1 MCKDI
6 CQLQIENEKLNRFV
20 YEQSSGG
27 NVSRCTW
34 RIENLQ
40 NNIKNKTD
48 LEVFSATLT
57 LGREV
62 VYRYM
67 IKAFLNAKTEVIC
80 FYLRWMPAKQGR
92 EKSIWLLKINM
103 TLKVIHPSRLE
114 SNMKHIYLKKVG
126 LDVQEKKKLKQQKT
140 DREQILKEMRR
151 LKKTMKYKTILIN
164 IWKCLF
170 LWMILAL
177 MTIIIRRLF
186 LLTYFP

>member
-92 EKSIWLLKINM
+92 EKSIWPLKINM

-114 SNMKHIYLKKVG
+114 SNMKHIYF
-126 LDVQEKKKLKQQKT
+126 KKLAWTFNEPPKST
-140 DREQILKEMRR
+140 SNEDD
-151 LKKTMKYKTILIN
+151 Y
-164 IWKCLF
+164 F
-170 LWMILAL
+170 LQNCVLMI
-177 MTIIIRRLF
+177 
-186 LLTYFP
+186 